1 MNEGQR
7 DCRGTV
13 IGREDHDP
21 FKKQKEGEP
30 SVKRERHSVVRVR
43 MNSQAVLRIIW
54 YLVLL
59 CILSTLGHSREGFS
73 VFFFLKEI

>member
-21 FKKQKEGEP
+21 FEKQKEGEP

-59 CILSTLGHSREGFS
+59 CILSTLGHS
-73 VFFFLKEI
+73 